1 MKEARTNFI
10 QAMLYCYQQF
20 RDDRCQVVAGALT
33 LQTLFAIVPAITIA
47 YVSLATFEGLGF
59 MDTTV
64 EARLFAFIVPESV
77 GAVRAY
83 IEQFSAQARSLS
95 VPSGILLGLTAF
107 LMLGTIERT
116 LNDIWRVE
124 SPRSGLGRWLIY
136 LGLLTLGPVL
146 LFAGL
151 TASIYVLSTP
161 YFEILARWQPL
172 LFIFP
177 LLTSSLMYT
186 ALYYW
191 VPSAKVRFRH
201 SLLGGIGVAVIFDVA
216 RLGFALVMQYSS
228 ITLVYGAFA
237 VLPGLLLWVYL
248 AWLIILGGAEVVAF
262 LGKNTAG
269 YVPAKQRTNA

>member
-1 MKEARTNFI
+1 
-10 QAMLYCYQQF
+10 
-20 RDDRCQVVAGALT
+20 
-33 LQTLFAIVPAITIA
+33 
-47 YVSLATFEGLGF
+47 

-64 EARLFAFIVPESV
+64 ESRLFAFIVPESV

-124 SPRSGLGRWLIY
+124 LPRSGLGRWLIY

-151 TASIYVLSTP
+151 TASIYVLSAP

-191 VPSAKVRFRH
+191 VPSAKVTFRH
-201 SLLGGIGVAVIFDVA
+201 ALLGGIGVAVIFDVA

-248 AWLIILGGAEVVAF
+248 AWLIILGGAEVVAL

-269 YVPAKQRTNA
+269 YVPAEQRTNT